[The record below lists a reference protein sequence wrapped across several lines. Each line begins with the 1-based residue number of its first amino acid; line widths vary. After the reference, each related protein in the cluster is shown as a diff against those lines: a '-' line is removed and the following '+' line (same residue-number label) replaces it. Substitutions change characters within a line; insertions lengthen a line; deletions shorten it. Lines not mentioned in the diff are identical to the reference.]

1 MSQPI
6 TKYINQ
12 RKIMST
18 VENED
23 VTKLDTQNLEALVT
37 LQRREFQSE
46 GEVTYATR
54 IDRLKR
60 LKALIVE
67 NKTEFAETTKREFG
81 GARSYEFSL
90 FSEFAGKVEAIDY
103 SMKHL
108 KEWMKPEKRKTNKPM
123 NFLGGKSQVRH
134 FPKGVVGII
143 SPWNLPFGLTVAPL
157 TSALAAGNRALLK
170 PSEFVPETAALF
182 AEVVPQYFSKDEVAV
197 VTGGAEI
204 SQCFAEL
211 PFDHL
216 LFTGSTNIGAKVMQ
230 SASKNLVPVTL
241 ELGGKSPV
249 IIGRSAKLDLAGTR
263 LTFGKLLNGG
273 QLCLSPDYVVVPHEL
288 EELLIARVVQEAE
301 SMYPNITENEDYAG
315 VINEKHFARLQ
326 NYIDDAVAKGAKL
339 TIVGADKT
347 RASADNRRMP
357 LHILQNVK
365 EDMLVLHEE
374 IFGPILPVMTYSDVA
389 EVPDMIKPRQNP
401 LAMYYFGKDK
411 REQEYLLS
419 HVQSGGVCINDITLH
434 YVQEDLPF
442 GGIGSSGMGAY
453 HGPEGFR
460 SMSHARAIY
469 SQTMIDVLPII
480 GARPPFGNKFR
491 KNITKILGS
500 I

>member
-1 MSQPI
+1 MSTGEHKNI
-6 TKYINQ
+6 TKLGTENLDEL
-12 RKIMST
+12 
-18 VENED
+18 VE
-23 VTKLDTQNLEALVT
+23 
-37 LQRREFQSE
+37 LQRSMFRAE

-67 NKTEFAETTKREFG
+67 NKIEFAETTKREFG

-90 FSEFAGKVEAIDY
+90 FSEFASKVEAIEY

-134 FPKGVVGII
+134 FPKGIIGII

-170 PSEFVPETAALF
+170 PSEFVPETGALF
-182 AEVVPQYFSKDEVAV
+182 SEVVPKYFPKDEVAV
-197 VTGGAEI
+197 VTGGADI
-204 SQCFAEL
+204 SQRFAEL

-216 LFTGSTNIGAKVMQ
+216 LFTGSSNIGAKVMQ

-273 QLCLSPDYVVVPHEL
+273 QLCLSPDYVVVPYEL
-288 EELLIARVVQEAE
+288 EEQLIARVVQEAQ
-301 SMYPNITENEDYAG
+301 SMYPNIAENEDYAG
-315 VINEKHFARLQ
+315 VINERHFARLQ
-326 NYIDDAVAKGAKL
+326 NYIDDAVAKGAEL
-339 TIVGADKT
+339 TIVGAEKT
-347 RASADNRRMP
+347 RDSEDNRRMP
-357 LHILQNVK
+357 LHILQNVN
-365 EDMLVLHEE
+365 EDMLGMHEE
-374 IFGPILPVMTYSDVA
+374 IFGPILPVMTYSDIA
-389 EVPDMIKPRQNP
+389 EVPSMIEPRRNP
-401 LAMYYFGKDK
+401 LAMYYFGKNK
-411 REQEYLLS
+411 PEQEYLLS
-419 HVQSGGVCINDITLH
+419 NVQSGGVCINDITLH

-442 GGIGSSGMGAY
+442 GGVGASGMGSY

-480 GARPPFGNKFR
+480 GARPPFGDKFR
-491 KNITKILGS
+491 KNISKILGS

>member
-1 MSQPI
+1 
-6 TKYINQ
+6 
-12 RKIMST
+12 MST
-18 VENED
+18 AERDNITE
-23 VTKLDTQNLEALVT
+23 LDGYNLSALVER
-37 LQRREFQSE
+37 QRSKFRSE
-46 GEVTYATR
+46 GEVTYSTR

-67 NKTEFAETTKREFG
+67 NKTDFAKTTKREFN

-90 FSEFAGKVEAIDY
+90 FSEYASKVEAIDY

-123 NFLGGKSQVRH
+123 NFLGGKSQVRY

-170 PSEFVPETAALF
+170 PSEFVPETASLF
-182 AEVVPQYFSKDEVAV
+182 AEVVPQYFSEDEVAV
-197 VTGGAEI
+197 VNGGSEI
-204 SQCFAEL
+204 SQQFAEL

-216 LFTGSTNIGAKVMQ
+216 LFTGSSRVGAQVMQ

-249 IIGRSAKLDLAGTR
+249 IIGRSAKLELAGTR

-273 QLCLSPDYVVVPHEL
+273 QLCLSPDYVLVPGEL
-288 EELLIARVVQEAE
+288 EEQLIAQVIREAQ
-301 SMYPNITENEDYAG
+301 SMYPNITENEDYTG
-315 VINEKHFARLQ
+315 VFNERHFARLE
-326 NYIDDAVAKGAKL
+326 NHIDDAVAKGAKL
-339 TIVGADKT
+339 TIVGADNT
-347 RASADNRRMP
+347 RASEGNRRMP
-357 LHILQNVK
+357 LHVLQNVN
-365 EDMLVLHEE
+365 EDMEVMHEE
-374 IFGPILPVMTYSDVA
+374 IFGPILPIVTYADIT
-389 EVPDMIKPRQNP
+389 EVPNRIEPRRNP
-401 LAMYYFGKDK
+401 LALYYFGKDK
-411 REQEYLLS
+411 SEQEYLLN

-442 GGIGSSGMGAY
+442 GGVGASGMGAY

-460 SMSHARAIY
+460 NMSHARAIY

-480 GARPPFGNKFR
+480 GARPPFGAKFR
-491 KNITKILGS
+491 KNISKILGV

>member
-1 MSQPI
+1 MST
-6 TKYINQ
+6 TKY
-12 RKIMST
+12 
-18 VENED
+18 EN
-23 VTKLDTQNLEALVT
+23 VTTLHTQNLEALVE
-37 LQRREFQSE
+37 LQRSKFRAE

-67 NKTEFAETTKREFG
+67 NKIEFAKTTKREFG

-90 FSEFAGKVEAIDY
+90 FSEFAGKVEGIDY

-108 KEWMKPEKRKTNKPM
+108 KDWMKPEKRKTNKPM

-182 AEVVPQYFSKDEVAV
+182 ADVVPKYFANDEVAV

-204 SQCFAEL
+204 SQRFAEL

-273 QLCLSPDYVVVPHEL
+273 QLCLSPDYVVVPNEL
-288 EELLIARVVQEAE
+288 EEQLIARVVQEAQ

-315 VINEKHFARLQ
+315 VINERHFARLQ

-347 RASADNRRMP
+347 RASEDNRRMP
-357 LHILQNVK
+357 LHILQNVN
-365 EDMLVLHEE
+365 EDMLVMHEE

-389 EVPDMIKPRQNP
+389 EVPDMIEPRRNP

-411 REQEYLLS
+411 SEQEYLLS
-419 HVQSGGVCINDITLH
+419 NVQSGGVCINDITLH

-442 GGIGSSGMGAY
+442 GGVGASGMGAY

-460 SMSHARAIY
+460 TLSHARAIY

>member
-1 MSQPI
+1 MSI
-6 TKYINQ
+6 AEHDN
-12 RKIMST
+12 
-18 VENED
+18 
-23 VTKLDTQNLEALVT
+23 VTKLEIQNLTALLK
-37 LQRREFQSE
+37 LQRSKFRAE

-60 LKALIVE
+60 LKALIIE
-67 NKTEFAETTKREFG
+67 NKTEFAKTTKREFG

-90 FSEFAGKVEAIDY
+90 FSEFASKVEAIDY

-182 AEVVPQYFSKDEVAV
+182 ADVIPKYFSEDEVEV
-197 VTGGAEI
+197 VTGGAAI
-204 SQCFAEL
+204 SQRFAEL

-216 LFTGSTNIGAKVMQ
+216 LFTGSTRVGAQVMQ
-230 SASKNLVPVTL
+230 SAAKNLVPVTL

-273 QLCLSPDYVVVPHEL
+273 QLCLSPDYVVVPKEL
-288 EELLIARVVQEAE
+288 EEQLIARVIHETE

-315 VINEKHFARLQ
+315 VINERHFARLQ

-347 RASADNRRMP
+347 RASKDNRRMP
-357 LHILQNVK
+357 LHILQNVN
-365 EDMLVLHEE
+365 EDMLVMHEE
-374 IFGPILPVMTYSDVA
+374 IFGPLLPVMAYSDVA
-389 EVPDMIKPRQNP
+389 EVPDMIEPRRNP

-411 REQEYLLS
+411 REQEYLLT
-419 HVQSGGVCINDITLH
+419 HVPSGGVCVNDITLH

-442 GGIGSSGMGAY
+442 GGVGASGMGAY

-460 SMSHARAIY
+460 SLSHARAIY
-469 SQTMIDVLPII
+469 SQTMIDVLPIV
-480 GARPPFGNKFR
+480 GARPPFGEKFR
-491 KNITKILGS
+491 KNISKVLGS

>member
-1 MSQPI
+1 MST
-6 TKYINQ
+6 TKY
-12 RKIMST
+12 
-18 VENED
+18 EN
-23 VTKLDTQNLEALVT
+23 VTTLHTQNLEALVE
-37 LQRREFQSE
+37 LQRSKFRAE

-67 NKTEFAETTKREFG
+67 NKIEFAKTTKREFG

-90 FSEFAGKVEAIDY
+90 FSEFAGKVEGIDY

-157 TSALAAGNRALLK
+157 TGALAAGNRALLK

-182 AEVVPQYFSKDEVAV
+182 ADVVPKYFSEDEVAV

-204 SQCFAEL
+204 SQRFAEL

-216 LFTGSTNIGAKVMQ
+216 LFTGSTNIGSKVMQ

-273 QLCLSPDYVVVPHEL
+273 QLCLSPDYVVVPNEL
-288 EELLIARVVQEAE
+288 EEQLIARVVQEAQ

-315 VINEKHFARLQ
+315 VINERHFARLQ

-347 RASADNRRMP
+347 RASEDNRRMP
-357 LHILQNVK
+357 LHILQNVN
-365 EDMLVLHEE
+365 EDMLVMHEE

-389 EVPDMIKPRQNP
+389 EVPDMIEPRRNP

-411 REQEYLLS
+411 SEQEYLLS
-419 HVQSGGVCINDITLH
+419 NVQSGGVCINDITLH

-442 GGIGSSGMGAY
+442 GGVGASGMGAY

-460 SMSHARAIY
+460 TLSHARAIY

>member
-1 MSQPI
+1 MSI
-6 TKYINQ
+6 AEHN
-12 RKIMST
+12 
-18 VENED
+18 N
-23 VTKLDTQNLEALVT
+23 VTELAGQNLNALIER
-37 LQRREFQSE
+37 QRSQFRAE
-46 GEVTYATR
+46 GEVTYSTR

-90 FSEFAGKVEAIDY
+90 FSEFASKVEAIDY

-108 KEWMKPEKRKTNKPM
+108 KQWMKPEKRKTNKPM

-182 AEVVPQYFSKDEVAV
+182 AEIVPKYFPEDEVAV

-204 SQCFAEL
+204 SQKFAEL

-216 LFTGSTNIGAKVMQ
+216 LFTGSTKVGAKVMR

-249 IIGRSAKLDLAGTR
+249 VIGRSAKLDLAGTR

-273 QLCLSPDYVVVPHEL
+273 QLCLSPDYVVVPNEL
-288 EELLIARVVQEAE
+288 EEQLIARVAHEAQ

-315 VINEKHFARLQ
+315 IINERHFARLQ
-326 NYIDDAVAKGAKL
+326 NYLDDAVAKGAKL
-339 TIVGADKT
+339 TIVGANKT
-347 RASADNRRMP
+347 RASASNRRMP
-357 LHILQNVK
+357 LHILQNVND
-365 EDMLVLHEE
+365 DMLVMQEE
-374 IFGPILPVMTYSDVA
+374 IFGPVLPFMTYSDVT
-389 EVPDMIKPRQNP
+389 EVPDMIEPRRSP
-401 LAMYYFGKDK
+401 LALYYFGKDK

-442 GGIGSSGMGAY
+442 GGFGASGMGAY

-469 SQTMIDVLPII
+469 SQTMIDVLPIV
-480 GARPPFGNKFR
+480 GARPPFGDKFR
-491 KNITKILGS
+491 KNISKILGA

>member
-1 MSQPI
+1 VSI
-6 TKYINQ
+6 AEHDN
-12 RKIMST
+12 
-18 VENED
+18 
-23 VTKLDTQNLEALVT
+23 VTKLEIQNLTALLK
-37 LQRREFQSE
+37 LQRSKFRAE

-60 LKALIVE
+60 LKALIIE
-67 NKTEFAETTKREFG
+67 NKTEFAKTTKREFG

-90 FSEFAGKVEAIDY
+90 FSEFASKVEAIDY

-182 AEVVPQYFSKDEVAV
+182 ADVIPKYFSEDEVAV
-197 VTGGAEI
+197 VTGGAAI
-204 SQCFAEL
+204 SQRFAEL

-216 LFTGSTNIGAKVMQ
+216 LFTGSTRVGAQVMQ
-230 SASKNLVPVTL
+230 SAAKNLVPVTL

-273 QLCLSPDYVVVPHEL
+273 QLCLSPDYVVVPKEL
-288 EELLIARVVQEAE
+288 EEQLIARVIHETE

-315 VINEKHFARLQ
+315 VINERHFARLQ

-347 RASADNRRMP
+347 RASKDNRRMP
-357 LHILQNVK
+357 LHILQNVN
-365 EDMLVLHEE
+365 EDMLVMHEE
-374 IFGPILPVMTYSDVA
+374 IFGPVLPVMTYSDVA
-389 EVPDMIKPRQNP
+389 EVPDMIEPRRNP

-411 REQEYLLS
+411 REQEYLLT
-419 HVQSGGVCINDITLH
+419 HVPSGGVCVNDITLH

-442 GGIGSSGMGAY
+442 GGVGASGMGAY

-460 SMSHARAIY
+460 SLSHARAIY
-469 SQTMIDVLPII
+469 SQTMIDVLPIV
-480 GARPPFGNKFR
+480 GARPPFGEKFR
-491 KNITKILGS
+491 KNISKVLGS

>member
-1 MSQPI
+1 MST
-6 TKYINQ
+6 TKY
-12 RKIMST
+12 
-18 VENED
+18 EN
-23 VTKLDTQNLEALVT
+23 VTTLHNQNLEALVE
-37 LQRREFQSE
+37 LQRSKFRAE

-67 NKTEFAETTKREFG
+67 NKIEFAKTTKREFG

-90 FSEFAGKVEAIDY
+90 FSEFAGKVEGIDY

-182 AEVVPQYFSKDEVAV
+182 ADVVPKYFSEDEVAV

-204 SQCFAEL
+204 SQRFAEL

-216 LFTGSTNIGAKVMQ
+216 LFTGSTNIGSKVMQ

-273 QLCLSPDYVVVPHEL
+273 QLCLSPDYVVVPNEL
-288 EELLIARVVQEAE
+288 EEQLIARVVQEAQ

-315 VINEKHFARLQ
+315 VINERHFARLQ

-347 RASADNRRMP
+347 RASEHNRRMP
-357 LHILQNVK
+357 LHILQNVN
-365 EDMLVLHEE
+365 EDMLVMHEE

-389 EVPDMIKPRQNP
+389 EVPDMIEPRRNP

-411 REQEYLLS
+411 SEQEYLLS
-419 HVQSGGVCINDITLH
+419 NVQSGGVCINDITLH

-442 GGIGSSGMGAY
+442 GGVGASGMGAY

-460 SMSHARAIY
+460 TLSHARAIY

>member
-1 MSQPI
+1 MSEAH
-6 TKYINQ
+6 NDNV
-12 RKIMST
+12 M
-18 VENED
+18 D
-23 VTKLDTQNLEALVT
+23 LDFQNLNAL
-37 LQRREFQSE
+37 LARQRSAFRAE

-67 NKTEFAETTKREFG
+67 NKSEFATTTKREFN

-90 FSEFAGKVEAIDY
+90 FSEFASKVEAIDY

-108 KEWMKPEKRKTNKPM
+108 KDWMKPENRKTNKPM
-123 NFLGGKSQVRH
+123 NLLGGKGQVRY

-170 PSEFVPETAALF
+170 PSEYVPETAALF
-182 AEVVPQYFSKDEVAV
+182 AEVVPKYFETDEVAV
-197 VTGGAEI
+197 VTGGAET
-204 SQCFAEL
+204 SRNFAEL

-216 LFTGSTNIGAKVMQ
+216 LFTGSTRVGSQVMQ

-273 QLCLSPDYVVVPHEL
+273 QLCLSPDYVLVPKEL
-288 EELLIARVVQEAE
+288 EERLISRIKHEVE
-301 SMYPNITENEDYAG
+301 SMYPNITENSDYAG
-315 VINEKHFARLQ
+315 VFDERHFARLQ
-326 NYIDDAVAKGAKL
+326 DYIDDAVAKGAKL
-339 TIVGADKT
+339 TIVGADET
-347 RASADNRRMP
+347 RASKDNRRMP
-357 LHILQNVK
+357 LHILQDVNENMKV
-365 EDMLVLHEE
+365 MHEE
-374 IFGPILPVMTYSDVA
+374 IFGPVLPIMTYADIA
-389 EVPDMIKPRQNP
+389 EVPDQIEPRRNP

-411 REQEYLLS
+411 DEQEYLLS

-442 GGIGSSGMGAY
+442 GGFGASGMGAY

-460 SMSHARAIY
+460 NMSHPRAIY
-469 SQTMIDVLPII
+469 RQTMIDVLPII
-480 GARPPFGNKFR
+480 GARPPFGEKFR
-491 KNITKILGS
+491 KRISKVLGV

>member
-1 MSQPI
+1 MST
-6 TKYINQ
+6 TKY
-12 RKIMST
+12 
-18 VENED
+18 EN
-23 VTKLDTQNLEALVT
+23 VTTLHTQNLEALVE
-37 LQRREFQSE
+37 LQRSKFRAE

-67 NKTEFAETTKREFG
+67 NKIEFAKTTKREFG

-90 FSEFAGKVEAIDY
+90 FSEFAGKVEGIDY

-182 AEVVPQYFSKDEVAV
+182 ADVVPKYFANDEVAV

-204 SQCFAEL
+204 SQRFAEL

-273 QLCLSPDYVVVPHEL
+273 QLCLSPDYVVVPNEL
-288 EELLIARVVQEAE
+288 EEQLIARVVQEAQ

-315 VINEKHFARLQ
+315 VINERHFARLQ

-347 RASADNRRMP
+347 RASEDNRRMP
-357 LHILQNVK
+357 LHILQSVN
-365 EDMLVLHEE
+365 EDMLVMHEE

-389 EVPDMIKPRQNP
+389 EVPDMIEPRRNP

-411 REQEYLLS
+411 SEQEYLLS
-419 HVQSGGVCINDITLH
+419 NVQSGGVCINDITLH

-442 GGIGSSGMGAY
+442 GGVGASGMGAY

-460 SMSHARAIY
+460 TLSHARAIY

>member
-1 MSQPI
+1 MGAAEHHNA
-6 TKYINQ
+6 TGLNA
-12 RKIMST
+12 
-18 VENED
+18 
-23 VTKLDTQNLEALVT
+23 QNLDALLE
-37 LQRREFQSE
+37 LQRSKFRAE
-46 GEVTYATR
+46 GEVTYSTR

-67 NKTEFAETTKREFG
+67 NKTEFAITTKREFG

-90 FSEFAGKVEAIDY
+90 FSEFASKVEAINY

-170 PSEFVPETAALF
+170 PSEFVPKTAALF
-182 AEVVPQYFSKDEVAV
+182 AEVVPKYFSEDEVAV
-197 VTGGAEI
+197 VTGGADI
-204 SQCFAEL
+204 SQRFAEL

-216 LFTGSTNIGAKVMQ
+216 LFTGSTKVGAKVMQ

-273 QLCLSPDYVVVPHEL
+273 QLCLSPDYVVVPDEL
-288 EELLIARVVQEAE
+288 EEQLIARVVKEAQ

-315 VINEKHFARLQ
+315 VINERHFARLQ

-339 TIVGADKT
+339 TIVGAEKT
-347 RASADNRRMP
+347 RASDDNRRMP
-357 LHILQNVK
+357 LHILQNVN
-365 EDMLVLHEE
+365 EDMLVMHEE
-374 IFGPILPVMTYSDVA
+374 IFGPVLPVMTYSDVE
-389 EVPDMIKPRQNP
+389 EVPDMIEPRRNP
-401 LAMYYFGKDK
+401 LAMYYFGKDN

-419 HVQSGGVCINDITLH
+419 RVQSGGVCINDITLH

-442 GGIGSSGMGAY
+442 GGIGASGMGAY
-453 HGPEGFR
+453 HGPEGFKN
-460 SMSHARAIY
+460 MSHARAIY

-480 GARPPFGNKFR
+480 GARPPFGEKFR
-491 KNITKILGS
+491 KRITKTLGA

>member
-1 MSQPI
+1 MSI
-6 TKYINQ
+6 AKHDN
-12 RKIMST
+12 
-18 VENED
+18 
-23 VTKLDTQNLEALVT
+23 VTELELQNLSTLVER
-37 LQRREFQSE
+37 QRSEFRAE
-46 GEVTYATR
+46 GEVTYSTR

-67 NKTEFAETTKREFG
+67 NKREFATTTKREFN

-90 FSEFAGKVEAIDY
+90 FSEYASKVEAIDY
-103 SMKHL
+103 TMKHL
-108 KEWMKPEKRKTNKPM
+108 KEWMKPETRKTNKPM
-123 NFLGGKSQVRH
+123 NLLGGKSQVRY

-170 PSEFVPETAALF
+170 PSEYVPETAALF
-182 AEVVPQYFSKDEVAV
+182 AEVVPKYFSKDEVAV
-197 VTGGAEI
+197 VTGGVEI
-204 SQCFAEL
+204 SQKFSEL

-216 LFTGSTNIGAKVMQ
+216 LFTGSTRVGAQVMQ
-230 SASKNLVPVTL
+230 AAAKNLVPVTL

-249 IIGRSAKLDLAGTR
+249 VIGRSAKLDLAGTR

-273 QLCLSPDYVVVPHEL
+273 QLCLSPDYVLVPKEL
-288 EELLIARVVQEAE
+288 EEQLIARITHEAQ
-301 SMYPNITENEDYAG
+301 SMYPNITQNTDYTG
-315 VINEKHFARLQ
+315 VINERHFARLQ
-326 NYIDDAVAKGAKL
+326 NYIDDAVAKGATL

-347 RASADNRRMP
+347 RASKDNLRMP
-357 LHILQNVK
+357 LHILQNVN
-365 EDMLVLHEE
+365 EDMQVMHEE
-374 IFGPILPVMTYSDVA
+374 IFGPVLPIMTYADIT
-389 EVPDMIKPRQNP
+389 EVPDKIEPRRNP

-411 REQEYLLS
+411 SEQEYLLS

-442 GGIGSSGMGAY
+442 GGIGASGMGAY
-453 HGPEGFR
+453 HGPEGFKN
-460 SMSHARAIY
+460 MSHARAIY

-480 GARPPFGNKFR
+480 GARPPFGEKFR
-491 KNITKILGS
+491 KRISKILGS

>member
-1 MSQPI
+1 
-6 TKYINQ
+6 
-12 RKIMST
+12 MST
-18 VENED
+18 AKRKN
-23 VTKLDTQNLEALVT
+23 VTKLDTQNLEALVE
-37 LQRREFQSE
+37 LQRSKFRAE
-46 GEVTYATR
+46 GEVTYSTR

-90 FSEFAGKVEAIDY
+90 FSEFASKVEGIDY
-103 SMKHL
+103 AMKHL

-157 TSALAAGNRALLK
+157 TGALAAGNRAILK

-182 AEVVPQYFSKDEVAV
+182 AEIIPKYFSEDEVAV
-197 VTGGAEI
+197 VTGGADI
-204 SQCFAEL
+204 SQRFAEL

-216 LFTGSTNIGAKVMQ
+216 LFTGSSNIGAKVMQ

-273 QLCLSPDYVVVPHEL
+273 QLCLSPDYVVVPNEL
-288 EELLIARVVQEAE
+288 EEQLIARVVHEAQ

-315 VINEKHFARLQ
+315 VINERHFARLQ

-347 RASADNRRMP
+347 RASKNNRRMP
-357 LHILQNVK
+357 LHILQNVN
-365 EDMLVLHEE
+365 EDMLVMHEE

-389 EVPDMIKPRQNP
+389 EVPDMIEPRRNP

-442 GGIGSSGMGAY
+442 GGVGASGMGAY

-460 SMSHARAIY
+460 SLSHARAIY

-480 GARPPFGNKFR
+480 GARPPFGEKFR
-491 KNITKILGS
+491 KNISKILGP

>member
-1 MSQPI
+1 
-6 TKYINQ
+6 
-12 RKIMST
+12 MST
-18 VENED
+18 AKRKN
-23 VTKLDTQNLEALVT
+23 VTKLDTQNLEALVE
-37 LQRREFQSE
+37 LQRSKFRAE
-46 GEVTYATR
+46 GEVTYSTR

-90 FSEFAGKVEAIDY
+90 FSEFASKVEGIDY
-103 SMKHL
+103 AMKHL

-157 TSALAAGNRALLK
+157 TGALAAGNRAILK

-182 AEVVPQYFSKDEVAV
+182 AEIIPKYFSEDEVAV
-197 VTGGAEI
+197 VTGGADI
-204 SQCFAEL
+204 SQRFAEL

-216 LFTGSTNIGAKVMQ
+216 LFTGSSNIGAKVMQ

-273 QLCLSPDYVVVPHEL
+273 QLCLSPDYVVVPNEL
-288 EELLIARVVQEAE
+288 EEQLIARVVHEAQ

-315 VINEKHFARLQ
+315 VINERHFARLQ

-347 RASADNRRMP
+347 RVSEDNRRMP
-357 LHILQNVK
+357 LHILQNVN
-365 EDMLVLHEE
+365 EDMLVMHEE

-389 EVPDMIKPRQNP
+389 EVPDMIEPRRNP

-419 HVQSGGVCINDITLH
+419 NVQSGGVCINDITLH

-442 GGIGSSGMGAY
+442 GGVGASGMGAY

-460 SMSHARAIY
+460 SLSHARAIY

-480 GARPPFGNKFR
+480 GARPPFGEKFR
-491 KNITKILGS
+491 KNISKILGP

>member
-1 MSQPI
+1 MSIAEQNNI
-6 TKYINQ
+6 TEL
-12 RKIMST
+12 T
-18 VENED
+18 G
-23 VTKLDTQNLEALVT
+23 QNLNALVER
-37 LQRREFQSE
+37 QRSQFRAE

-67 NKTEFAETTKREFG
+67 NKTEFAKTTKREFG

-90 FSEFAGKVEAIDY
+90 FSEFASKVEAIDY

-108 KEWMKPEKRKTNKPM
+108 KAWMRPEKRKTNKPM

-134 FPKGVVGII
+134 YPKGVVGII

-157 TSALAAGNRALLK
+157 TSALAAGNRAILK

-182 AEVVPQYFSKDEVAV
+182 AEIVPKYFPEDEVAV

-204 SQCFAEL
+204 SQKFAAL

-249 IIGRSAKLDLAGTR
+249 VIGRSAKLDLAGTR

-273 QLCLSPDYVVVPHEL
+273 QLCLSPDYVIVPNEL
-288 EELLIARVVQEAE
+288 EEQLIARVIQEVQA
-301 SMYPNITENEDYAG
+301 MYPNITENEDYAG
-315 VINEKHFARLQ
+315 IINERHFARLQ
-326 NYIDDAVAKGAKL
+326 SYLDDAVAKGAKL
-339 TIVGADKT
+339 TIVGANQT
-347 RASADNRRMP
+347 RASAGNRRMP
-357 LHILQNVK
+357 LHILQNVND
-365 EDMLVLHEE
+365 DMLIMHEE

-389 EVPDMIKPRQNP
+389 EVPDMIEPRRNP
-401 LAMYYFGKDK
+401 LALYYFGKDK
-411 REQEYLLS
+411 REQEYLLN

-442 GGIGSSGMGAY
+442 GGFGASGMGAY

-460 SMSHARAIY
+460 SLSHARAIY
-469 SQTMIDVLPII
+469 SQTMIDVLPIV
-480 GARPPFGNKFR
+480 GARPPFGDKFR
-491 KNITKILGS
+491 KNISKILGA

>member
-1 MSQPI
+1 MSIAEQNNI
-6 TKYINQ
+6 TEL
-12 RKIMST
+12 T
-18 VENED
+18 G
-23 VTKLDTQNLEALVT
+23 QNLNALVER
-37 LQRREFQSE
+37 QRSQFRAE

-67 NKTEFAETTKREFG
+67 NKTEFAKTTKREFG

-90 FSEFAGKVEAIDY
+90 FSEFASKVEAIDY

-108 KEWMKPEKRKTNKPM
+108 KAWMRPEKRKTNKPM

-157 TSALAAGNRALLK
+157 TSALAAGNRAILK

-182 AEVVPQYFSKDEVAV
+182 AEIVPKYFPEDEVAV

-204 SQCFAEL
+204 SQKFAAL

-249 IIGRSAKLDLAGTR
+249 VIGRSAKLDLAGTR

-273 QLCLSPDYVVVPHEL
+273 QLCLSPDYVIVPNEL
-288 EELLIARVVQEAE
+288 EEQLIARVVQEVQA
-301 SMYPNITENEDYAG
+301 MYPNITENEDYAG
-315 VINEKHFARLQ
+315 IINERHFARLQ
-326 NYIDDAVAKGAKL
+326 SYLDDAVAKGAKL
-339 TIVGADKT
+339 TIVGADQT
-347 RASADNRRMP
+347 RASAGNRRMP
-357 LHILQNVK
+357 LHILQNVND
-365 EDMLVLHEE
+365 DMLIMHEE

-389 EVPDMIKPRQNP
+389 EVPDMIEPRRNP
-401 LAMYYFGKDK
+401 LALYYFGKDK
-411 REQEYLLS
+411 REQEYLLN

-442 GGIGSSGMGAY
+442 GGFGASGMGAY

-460 SMSHARAIY
+460 SLSHARAIY
-469 SQTMIDVLPII
+469 SQTMIDVLPIV
-480 GARPPFGNKFR
+480 GARPPFGDKFR
-491 KNITKILGS
+491 KNISKVLGA

>member
-1 MSQPI
+1 MGAAEHH
-6 TKYINQ
+6 N
-12 RKIMST
+12 
-18 VENED
+18 
-23 VTKLDTQNLEALVT
+23 DTGLNAQNLDALIE
-37 LQRREFQSE
+37 LQRSKFRAE
-46 GEVTYATR
+46 GEVTYSTR

-67 NKTEFAETTKREFG
+67 NKTEFAITTKREFG

-90 FSEFAGKVEAIDY
+90 FSEFASKVEAINY

-170 PSEFVPETAALF
+170 PSEFVPKTAALF
-182 AEVVPQYFSKDEVAV
+182 AEVVPKYFSEDEVAV
-197 VTGGAEI
+197 VTGGADI
-204 SQCFAEL
+204 SQRFAEL

-216 LFTGSTNIGAKVMQ
+216 LFTGSTKVGAKVMQ

-273 QLCLSPDYVVVPHEL
+273 QLCLSPDYVVVPDEL
-288 EELLIARVVQEAE
+288 EEQLIARVVKEAE

-315 VINEKHFARLQ
+315 VINERHFARLQ

-339 TIVGADKT
+339 TIVGAEKT
-347 RASADNRRMP
+347 RASDDNRRMP
-357 LHILQNVK
+357 LHILQNVN
-365 EDMLVLHEE
+365 EDMLVMHEE
-374 IFGPILPVMTYSDVA
+374 IFGPVLPVMTYSDVE
-389 EVPDMIKPRQNP
+389 EVPDMIEPRRNP
-401 LAMYYFGKDK
+401 LAMYYFGKDN

-419 HVQSGGVCINDITLH
+419 RVQSGGVCINDITLH

-442 GGIGSSGMGAY
+442 GGIGASGMGAY
-453 HGPEGFR
+453 HGPEGFKN
-460 SMSHARAIY
+460 MSHARAIY

-480 GARPPFGNKFR
+480 GARPPFGEKFR
-491 KNITKILGS
+491 KRITKTLGA

>member
-1 MSQPI
+1 MSEAH
-6 TKYINQ
+6 NDNV
-12 RKIMST
+12 M
-18 VENED
+18 E
-23 VTKLDTQNLEALVT
+23 LDFQNLNALVA
-37 LQRREFQSE
+37 LQRNAFRAE

-60 LKALIVE
+60 LKALIVD
-67 NKTEFAETTKREFG
+67 NKREFATTTKREFN

-90 FSEFAGKVEAIDY
+90 FSEFASKVEAIDY
-103 SMKHL
+103 SIKHL
-108 KEWMKPEKRKTNKPM
+108 KQWMKPEKRKTNKPM
-123 NFLGGKSQVRH
+123 NLLGGKGQVRY

-170 PSEFVPETAALF
+170 PSEYVPDTAALF
-182 AEVVPQYFSKDEVAV
+182 ADVVPKYFSTEEVAV
-197 VTGGAEI
+197 VTGGAQT
-204 SQCFAEL
+204 SQHFAEL

-216 LFTGSTNIGAKVMQ
+216 LFTGSTRVGSKVMQ

-263 LTFGKLLNGG
+263 LTFAKLLNGG
-273 QLCLSPDYVVVPHEL
+273 QLCLSPDYALVPNEL
-288 EELLIARVVQEAE
+288 EEQLVSRVKHEVE
-301 SMYPNITENEDYAG
+301 SMYPNITENSDYAG
-315 VINEKHFARLQ
+315 VFNERHFARLQ

-339 TIVGADKT
+339 TIVGANET
-347 RASADNRRMP
+347 RVSKDNYRMP
-357 LHILQNVK
+357 LHILQNVN
-365 EDMLVLHEE
+365 ENMQVMHEE
-374 IFGPILPVMTYSDVA
+374 IFGPILPIMTYADIT
-389 EVPDMIKPRQNP
+389 EVPDQIEPRRNP

-411 REQEYLLS
+411 GEQEYLLS

-442 GGIGSSGMGAY
+442 GGFGASGMGAY

-460 SMSHARAIY
+460 NMSHSRAIY

-480 GARPPFGNKFR
+480 GARPPFGEKFR
-491 KNITKILGS
+491 KRISKVLGA

>member
-1 MSQPI
+1 
-6 TKYINQ
+6 
-12 RKIMST
+12 MST
-18 VENED
+18 AKRKN
-23 VTKLDTQNLEALVT
+23 VTKLDTQNLEALVE
-37 LQRREFQSE
+37 LQRSKFRAE
-46 GEVTYATR
+46 GEVTYSTR

-90 FSEFAGKVEAIDY
+90 FSEFASKVEGIDY
-103 SMKHL
+103 AMKHL

-157 TSALAAGNRALLK
+157 TGALAAGNRAILK

-182 AEVVPQYFSKDEVAV
+182 AEIIPKYFSEDEVAV
-197 VTGGAEI
+197 VTGGADI
-204 SQCFAEL
+204 SQRFAEL

-216 LFTGSTNIGAKVMQ
+216 LFTGSSNIGAKVMQ

-273 QLCLSPDYVVVPHEL
+273 QLCLSPDYVVVPNEL
-288 EELLIARVVQEAE
+288 EEQLIARVVHEAQ
-301 SMYPNITENEDYAG
+301 SMYPNIIENEDYAG
-315 VINEKHFARLQ
+315 VISERHFARLQ

-339 TIVGADKT
+339 TIVGANKT
-347 RASADNRRMP
+347 RASKNNRRMP
-357 LHILQNVK
+357 LHILQNVN
-365 EDMLVLHEE
+365 EDMLVMHEE

-389 EVPDMIKPRQNP
+389 EVPDMIEPRRNP

-442 GGIGSSGMGAY
+442 GGVGASGMGAY

-460 SMSHARAIY
+460 SLSHARAIY

-480 GARPPFGNKFR
+480 GARPPFGEKFR
-491 KNITKILGS
+491 KNISKILGP

>member
-1 MSQPI
+1 
-6 TKYINQ
+6 
-12 RKIMST
+12 MST
-18 VENED
+18 AEYKN
-23 VTKLDTQNLEALVT
+23 VTKLHTQNLEALVE
-37 LQRREFQSE
+37 LQRSKFRAE

-54 IDRLKR
+54 IDRLER

-67 NKTEFAETTKREFG
+67 NKTEFANTTKREFG

-103 SMKHL
+103 TMKHL

-170 PSEFVPETAALF
+170 PSEFVPETTALF
-182 AEVVPQYFSKDEVAV
+182 AEVIPKYFSEDEVSV

-204 SQCFAEL
+204 SQRFAEL

-216 LFTGSTNIGAKVMQ
+216 LFTGSTNIGSKVMQ

-288 EELLIARVVQEAE
+288 EEQLIARVVQEVQ

-315 VINEKHFARLQ
+315 VINERHFARLQ
-326 NYIDDAVAKGAKL
+326 NYIDDAVTKGAKL

-347 RASADNRRMP
+347 RASEDNRRMP
-357 LHILQNVK
+357 LHILQNVN
-365 EDMLVLHEE
+365 EDMLVMHEE

-389 EVPDMIKPRQNP
+389 EVPDMIEPRRNP

-411 REQEYLLS
+411 IEQEYLLS
-419 HVQSGGVCINDITLH
+419 NIQSGGVCINDITLH

-442 GGIGSSGMGAY
+442 GGVGASGMGAY

-460 SMSHARAIY
+460 TLSHARAIY

-480 GARPPFGNKFR
+480 GARPPFGKKFR

>member
-1 MSQPI
+1 MSI
-6 TKYINQ
+6 AEHDN
-12 RKIMST
+12 
-18 VENED
+18 
-23 VTKLDTQNLEALVT
+23 VTKLEIQNLTALLK
-37 LQRREFQSE
+37 LQRSKFRAE

-60 LKALIVE
+60 LKALIIE
-67 NKTEFAETTKREFG
+67 NKTEFAKTTKREFG

-90 FSEFAGKVEAIDY
+90 FSEFASKVEAIDY

-157 TSALAAGNRALLK
+157 TGALAAGNRAILK

-182 AEVVPQYFSKDEVAV
+182 AEIIPKYFSEDEVAV
-197 VTGGAEI
+197 VTGGADI
-204 SQCFAEL
+204 SQRFAEL

-216 LFTGSTNIGAKVMQ
+216 LFTGSSNIGAKVMQ

-273 QLCLSPDYVVVPHEL
+273 QLCLSPDYVVVPKEL
-288 EELLIARVVQEAE
+288 EEQLIARVIHETE

-315 VINEKHFARLQ
+315 VINERHFARLQ

-347 RASADNRRMP
+347 RASKDNRRMP
-357 LHILQNVK
+357 LHILQNVN
-365 EDMLVLHEE
+365 EDMLVMHEE
-374 IFGPILPVMTYSDVA
+374 IFGPVLPVMTYSDIA
-389 EVPDMIKPRQNP
+389 EVPDMIEPRRNP

-411 REQEYLLS
+411 REQEYLLT
-419 HVQSGGVCINDITLH
+419 HVPSGGVCVNDITLH

-442 GGIGSSGMGAY
+442 GGVGASGMGAY

-460 SMSHARAIY
+460 SLSHARAIY
-469 SQTMIDVLPII
+469 SQTMIDVLPIV
-480 GARPPFGNKFR
+480 GARPPFGEKFR
-491 KNITKILGS
+491 KNISKVLGS

>member
-1 MSQPI
+1 MST
-6 TKYINQ
+6 TKY
-12 RKIMST
+12 
-18 VENED
+18 EN
-23 VTKLDTQNLEALVT
+23 VTTLHTQNLEALVE
-37 LQRREFQSE
+37 LQRSKFRAE

-67 NKTEFAETTKREFG
+67 NKIEFAKTTKREFG

-90 FSEFAGKVEAIDY
+90 FSEFAGKVEGIDY

-182 AEVVPQYFSKDEVAV
+182 ADVVPKYFSEDEVAV

-204 SQCFAEL
+204 SQRFAEL

-216 LFTGSTNIGAKVMQ
+216 LFTGSTNIGSKVMQ

-273 QLCLSPDYVVVPHEL
+273 QLCLSPDYVVVPNEL
-288 EELLIARVVQEAE
+288 EEQLIARVVQEAQ

-315 VINEKHFARLQ
+315 VINERHFARLQ

-347 RASADNRRMP
+347 RASEDNRRMP
-357 LHILQNVK
+357 LHILQNVN
-365 EDMLVLHEE
+365 EDMLVMHEE

-389 EVPDMIKPRQNP
+389 EVPDMIEPRRNP

-411 REQEYLLS
+411 SEQEYLLS
-419 HVQSGGVCINDITLH
+419 NVQSGGVCINDITLH

-442 GGIGSSGMGAY
+442 GGVGASGMGAY

-460 SMSHARAIY
+460 TLSHARAIY

>member
-1 MSQPI
+1 MGAAEHHNA
-6 TKYINQ
+6 TGLNA
-12 RKIMST
+12 
-18 VENED
+18 
-23 VTKLDTQNLEALVT
+23 QNLDALLE
-37 LQRREFQSE
+37 LQRSKFRAE
-46 GEVTYATR
+46 GEVTYSTR

-67 NKTEFAETTKREFG
+67 NKTEFAITTKREFG

-90 FSEFAGKVEAIDY
+90 FSEFASKVEAINY

-170 PSEFVPETAALF
+170 PSEFVPKTAALF
-182 AEVVPQYFSKDEVAV
+182 AEVVPKYFSEDEVAV
-197 VTGGAEI
+197 VTGGADI
-204 SQCFAEL
+204 SQRFAEL

-216 LFTGSTNIGAKVMQ
+216 LFTGSTKVGAKVMQ

-273 QLCLSPDYVVVPHEL
+273 QLCLSPDYVVVPDEL
-288 EELLIARVVQEAE
+288 EEQLIARVVKEAQ

-315 VINEKHFARLQ
+315 VINERHFARLQ

-339 TIVGADKT
+339 TIVGAEKT
-347 RASADNRRMP
+347 RASDDNRRMP
-357 LHILQNVK
+357 LHILQNVN
-365 EDMLVLHEE
+365 EDMLVMHEE
-374 IFGPILPVMTYSDVA
+374 IFGPVLPVMTYSDVE
-389 EVPDMIKPRQNP
+389 EVPDMIEPRRNP
-401 LAMYYFGKDK
+401 LAMYYFGKDN

-442 GGIGSSGMGAY
+442 GGIGASGIGAY
-453 HGPEGFR
+453 HGPEGFKN
-460 SMSHARAIY
+460 MSHARAIY

-480 GARPPFGNKFR
+480 GARPPFGEKFR
-491 KNITKILGS
+491 KRITKTLGA

>member
-1 MSQPI
+1 
-6 TKYINQ
+6 
-12 RKIMST
+12 MST
-18 VENED
+18 AKPKN
-23 VTKLDTQNLEALVT
+23 VTKLDTQNLEALVE
-37 LQRREFQSE
+37 LQRSKFRAE
-46 GEVTYATR
+46 GEVTYSTR

-67 NKTEFAETTKREFG
+67 NKTEFAMTTKREFG

-90 FSEFAGKVEAIDY
+90 FSEFASKVEAIDY

-108 KEWMKPEKRKTNKPM
+108 KEWMKPKKRKTNKPM

-157 TSALAAGNRALLK
+157 TGALAAGNRAILK

-182 AEVVPQYFSKDEVAV
+182 AEIIPKYFSEDEVAV
-197 VTGGAEI
+197 VTGGADI
-204 SQCFAEL
+204 SQRFAEL

-216 LFTGSTNIGAKVMQ
+216 LFTGSSSIGAKVMQ

-263 LTFGKLLNGG
+263 LTFGKLLDGG
-273 QLCLSPDYVVVPHEL
+273 RLCLSPDYVVAPDEL
-288 EELLIARVVQEAE
+288 EEQLIARVIQEAQ

-315 VINEKHFARLQ
+315 IINERHFGRLQ
-326 NYIDDAVAKGAKL
+326 SYIDDAVAKGTKL

-347 RASADNRRMP
+347 RASEDNRRMP
-357 LHILQNVK
+357 LHILQNVN
-365 EDMLVLHEE
+365 EDMLVMHEE
-374 IFGPILPVMTYSDVA
+374 ILGPILPVMTYSDVA
-389 EVPDMIKPRQNP
+389 EIPSMIEPRRNP

-411 REQEYLLS
+411 REKEYLLS
-419 HVQSGGVCINDITLH
+419 HVRSGGVCINDIILH
-434 YVQEDLPF
+434 YVQRL
-442 GGIGSSGMGAY
+442 
-453 HGPEGFR
+453 
-460 SMSHARAIY
+460 
-469 SQTMIDVLPII
+469 
-480 GARPPFGNKFR
+480 
-491 KNITKILGS
+491 
-500 I
+500 

>member
-1 MSQPI
+1 
-6 TKYINQ
+6 
-12 RKIMST
+12 MST
-18 VENED
+18 AKNKK
-23 VTKLDTQNLEALVT
+23 VTQLDTQNLDALIE
-37 LQRREFQSE
+37 LQRSQFRAE

-67 NKTEFAETTKREFG
+67 NKKEFAETTKREFG

-90 FSEFAGKVEAIDY
+90 FSEFAGKVEGIDY

-134 FPKGVVGII
+134 FPKGIVGII

-182 AEVVPQYFSKDEVAV
+182 AEVVPKYFSEDEVAV

-204 SQCFAEL
+204 SQRFAEL

-216 LFTGSTNIGAKVMQ
+216 LFTGSTNVGAKVMQ

-273 QLCLSPDYVVVPHEL
+273 QLCLSPDYVVVPNEL
-288 EELLIARVVQEAE
+288 EEQLIARVVQEVQ

-315 VINEKHFARLQ
+315 VINERHFARLQ

-347 RASADNRRMP
+347 RASKDNRRMP
-357 LHILQNVK
+357 LHILQNVN
-365 EDMLVLHEE
+365 EDMLVMHEE

-389 EVPDMIKPRQNP
+389 EVPDMIEPRRNP

-411 REQEYLLS
+411 PEQEYLLS

-442 GGIGSSGMGAY
+442 GGVGASGMGAY

-460 SMSHARAIY
+460 TLSHARAIY

-480 GARPPFGNKFR
+480 GARPPFGEKFR
-491 KNITKILGS
+491 KNISKILGP

>member
-1 MSQPI
+1 MSIAEQNNI
-6 TKYINQ
+6 TEL
-12 RKIMST
+12 T
-18 VENED
+18 G
-23 VTKLDTQNLEALVT
+23 QNLNALVER
-37 LQRREFQSE
+37 QRSQFRAE

-67 NKTEFAETTKREFG
+67 NKTEFAKTTKREFG

-90 FSEFAGKVEAIDY
+90 FSEFASKVEAIDY

-108 KEWMKPEKRKTNKPM
+108 KAWMRPEKRKTNKPM

-134 FPKGVVGII
+134 YPKGVVGII

-157 TSALAAGNRALLK
+157 TSALAAGNRAILK

-182 AEVVPQYFSKDEVAV
+182 AEIVPKYFPEDEVAV

-204 SQCFAEL
+204 SQKFAAL

-249 IIGRSAKLDLAGTR
+249 VIGRSAKLDLAGTR

-273 QLCLSPDYVVVPHEL
+273 QLCLSPDYVIVPNEL
-288 EELLIARVVQEAE
+288 EEQLIARVVQEVQA
-301 SMYPNITENEDYAG
+301 MYPNITENEDYAG
-315 VINEKHFARLQ
+315 IINERHFARLQ
-326 NYIDDAVAKGAKL
+326 SYLDDAVAKGAKL
-339 TIVGADKT
+339 TIVGANQT
-347 RASADNRRMP
+347 RASAGNRRMP
-357 LHILQNVK
+357 LHILQNVND
-365 EDMLVLHEE
+365 DMLVMQEE

-389 EVPDMIKPRQNP
+389 EVPDMIEPRRNP
-401 LAMYYFGKDK
+401 LALYYFGKDK
-411 REQEYLLS
+411 REQEYLLN

-442 GGIGSSGMGAY
+442 GGFGASGMGAY

-460 SMSHARAIY
+460 SLSHARAIY
-469 SQTMIDVLPII
+469 SQTMIDVLPIV
-480 GARPPFGNKFR
+480 GARPPFGDKFR
-491 KNITKILGS
+491 KNISKVLGA

>member
-1 MSQPI
+1 MPAAKNKKNH
-6 TKYINQ
+6 KYNT
-12 RKIMST
+12 S
-18 VENED
+18 
-23 VTKLDTQNLEALVT
+23 NLEALVE
-37 LQRREFQSE
+37 LQRSSFRAE
-46 GEVTYATR
+46 GEVTYSTR

-123 NFLGGKSQVRH
+123 NLLGGKSQVRH

-157 TSALAAGNRALLK
+157 ISALAAGNRALLK

-182 AEVVPQYFSKDEVAV
+182 ADIVPKYFSEDEVAV
-197 VTGGAEI
+197 VTGGANI
-204 SQCFAEL
+204 SQKFAEL

-216 LFTGSTNIGAKVMQ
+216 LFTGSTNIGSKVMQ
-230 SASKNLVPVTL
+230 SAAKNLVPVTL

-273 QLCLSPDYVVVPHEL
+273 QLCLSPDYVVVPDEL
-288 EELLIARVVQEAE
+288 EEQLIARVVQEVQ

-315 VINEKHFARLQ
+315 VINERHFARLQ

-347 RASADNRRMP
+347 RASEDNRRMP
-357 LHILQNVK
+357 LHILQNVN
-365 EDMLVLHEE
+365 EDMLVMHEE

-389 EVPDMIKPRQNP
+389 EVPDMIEPRRNP

-411 REQEYLLS
+411 SEQEYLLS

-442 GGIGSSGMGAY
+442 GGIGASGMGAY

-460 SMSHARAIY
+460 GMSHARAIY

-480 GARPPFGNKFR
+480 GARPPFGKKFR
-491 KNITKILGS
+491 KNISKILGS

>member
-1 MSQPI
+1 MSIAEQNNI
-6 TKYINQ
+6 TEL
-12 RKIMST
+12 T
-18 VENED
+18 G
-23 VTKLDTQNLEALVT
+23 QNLNALVER
-37 LQRREFQSE
+37 QRSQFRAE

-67 NKTEFAETTKREFG
+67 NKTEFAKTTKREFG

-90 FSEFAGKVEAIDY
+90 FSEFASKVEAIDY

-108 KEWMKPEKRKTNKPM
+108 KAWMKPEKRKTNKPM

-134 FPKGVVGII
+134 YPKGVVGII

-157 TSALAAGNRALLK
+157 TSALAAGNRAILK

-182 AEVVPQYFSKDEVAV
+182 AEIVPKYFPEDEVAV

-204 SQCFAEL
+204 SQKFAEL

-249 IIGRSAKLDLAGTR
+249 VIGRSAKLDLAGTR

-273 QLCLSPDYVVVPHEL
+273 QLCLSPDYVIVPNEL
-288 EELLIARVVQEAE
+288 EEQLIARVVQEVQA
-301 SMYPNITENEDYAG
+301 MYPNITENEDYAG
-315 VINEKHFARLQ
+315 IINERHFARLQ
-326 NYIDDAVAKGAKL
+326 SYLDDAVAKGAKL
-339 TIVGADKT
+339 TIVGANQT
-347 RASADNRRMP
+347 RASAGNRRMP
-357 LHILQNVK
+357 LHILQNVND
-365 EDMLVLHEE
+365 DMLVMQEE

-389 EVPDMIKPRQNP
+389 EVPDMIEPRRNP
-401 LAMYYFGKDK
+401 LALYYFGKDK
-411 REQEYLLS
+411 TEQAYLLNR
-419 HVQSGGVCINDITLH
+419 VQSGGVCINDITLH

-442 GGIGSSGMGAY
+442 GGVGASGMGAY

-460 SMSHARAIY
+460 SLSHARAIY

-480 GARPPFGNKFR
+480 GARPPFGDKFR
-491 KNITKILGS
+491 KNISRVLGA

>member
-1 MSQPI
+1 MSI
-6 TKYINQ
+6 AEHDN
-12 RKIMST
+12 
-18 VENED
+18 
-23 VTKLDTQNLEALVT
+23 VTKLEIQNLTALLK
-37 LQRREFQSE
+37 LQRSKFRAE

-60 LKALIVE
+60 LKALIIE
-67 NKTEFAETTKREFG
+67 NKTEFAKTTKREFG

-90 FSEFAGKVEAIDY
+90 FSEFASKVEAIDY

-108 KEWMKPEKRKTNKPM
+108 KAWMKPEKRKTNKPM

-182 AEVVPQYFSKDEVAV
+182 AEIVPKYFPEDEVAV

-204 SQCFAEL
+204 SQKFAEL

-216 LFTGSTNIGAKVMQ
+216 LFTGSTKVGAKVMR

-249 IIGRSAKLDLAGTR
+249 VIGRSAKLDLAGTR

-273 QLCLSPDYVVVPHEL
+273 QLCLSPDYVAVPNEL
-288 EELLIARVVQEAE
+288 EEQLIARVVQEAQ

-315 VINEKHFARLQ
+315 VINERHFARLQ

-339 TIVGADKT
+339 TIVGANKT
-347 RASADNRRMP
+347 RASKNNRRMP
-357 LHILQNVK
+357 LHILQNVN
-365 EDMLVLHEE
+365 EDMLVMHEE
-374 IFGPILPVMTYSDVA
+374 IFGPVLPVMTYSDVA
-389 EVPDMIKPRQNP
+389 EVPDMIEPRRNP

-411 REQEYLLS
+411 REQEYLLT
-419 HVQSGGVCINDITLH
+419 HVPSGGVCVNDITLH

-442 GGIGSSGMGAY
+442 GGVGASGMGAY

-460 SMSHARAIY
+460 SLSHARAIY
-469 SQTMIDVLPII
+469 SQTMIDVLPIV
-480 GARPPFGNKFR
+480 GARPPFGEKFR
-491 KNITKILGS
+491 KNISKVLGS